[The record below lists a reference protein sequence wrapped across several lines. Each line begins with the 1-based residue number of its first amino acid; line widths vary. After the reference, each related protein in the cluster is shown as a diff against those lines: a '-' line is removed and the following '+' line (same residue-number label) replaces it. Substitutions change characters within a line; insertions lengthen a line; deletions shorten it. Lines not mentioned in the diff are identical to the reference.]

1 MGIKNLNRFLRDN
14 CSKKAIT
21 KKHLSYFKNKTVVID
36 TSIYLYKF
44 ASEGSLMESM
54 YLFISILKS
63 YRITPLFIFDG
74 KPPPEKNELLRQRKL
89 EKKDAEQKYNALQ
102 AKLQSTN
109 DNEESKEIIQ
119 EMDNLKR
126 QMVKIR
132 DEDIKNVKRLMDAY
146 GVIYYDAPGEADRLC
161 AYLLKNGKAWGC
173 ISDDMDM
180 FLYGCKYVIRN
191 VSLMNHTAIYYDTDK
206 ILNELDMSENR
217 FCEIMVLSGTDYNI
231 NSNTCLNETI
241 KWYYEYIKYAN
252 NVNNPYGFY
261 IWLLKNTKYITDYS
275 RLINTY
281 RIFQFN
287 NNTDL
292 ENWDNIEVIE
302 KEINNIALK
311 EIMGK
316 EGFVFAN

>member
-21 KKHLSYFKNKTVVID
+21 KKHLSYFKNKTVVVD

-54 YLFISILKS
+54 YLFISVLKS

-89 EKKDAEQKYNALQ
+89 EKKDAEQKYNSLQ
-102 AKLQSTN
+102 AKLQTVN
-109 DNEESKEIIQ
+109 DNEESKEIMQ

-206 ILNELDMSENR
+206 ILSELDMTENR

-241 KWYYEYIKYAN
+241 KWYYEYMKYAN

-261 IWLLKNTKYITDYS
+261 VWLLKNTKYITDYS

-302 KEINNIALK
+302 KELNNVALK

-316 EGFVFAN
+316 EGFVFA

>member
-54 YLFISILKS
+54 YLFISVLKS

-89 EKKDAEQKYNALQ
+89 EKKDAEQKYYSLQ
-102 AKLQSTN
+102 AKLQTIN

-191 VSLMNHTAIYYDTDK
+191 VSLMNHTAIYYDTEK
-206 ILNELDMSENR
+206 ILSELDMTENR

-241 KWYYEYIKYAN
+241 KWYYEYMKYAN

-281 RIFQFN
+281 RIFQLN

-292 ENWDNIEVIE
+292 ENWDNIDVTE
-302 KEINNIALK
+302 KELNNVLLK

>member
-54 YLFISILKS
+54 YLFISVLKS

-206 ILNELDMSENR
+206 ILSELDMTENR

-292 ENWDNIEVIE
+292 ENWDNIEVVE
-302 KEINNIALK
+302 KELNNFALK
-311 EIMGK
+311 EIMCK
-316 EGFVFAN
+316 EGFVFA

>member
-21 KKHLSYFKNKTVVID
+21 KKHLSYFKNKTVVVD

-44 ASEGSLMESM
+44 ASEGSLIESM
-54 YLFISILKS
+54 YLFISVLKS
-63 YRITPLFIFDG
+63 YHITPLFIFDG

-102 AKLQSTN
+102 AKLQSIN
-109 DNEESKEIIQ
+109 DNEESKEIMQ

-206 ILNELDMSENR
+206 ILSELDMTENR

-241 KWYYEYIKYAN
+241 KWYYEYMKYAN

-261 IWLLKNTKYITDYS
+261 VWLLKNTKYITDYS

-302 KEINNIALK
+302 KELNNVALK

-316 EGFVFAN
+316 EGFVFV